1 VGWEVQ
7 PAIVAAFTISGF
19 FDSTAFPNFQRA
31 FVASFAAWA
40 RLPAERVSIT
50 TQEEASAACAVVPTQ
65 AAFQVQAGAC
75 ANMLASA
82 DQALSSAAALSG
94 ATLDAANSGC
104 ALGASS
110 AATSFA
116 SLADLLCCPSLSDV
130 VATMGTVTTCQG
142 YAEAMQSLCNG
153 ITGCGTSHGSRR
165 LQVGTA
171 TAGTSIALTVLT
183 QGMSSA
189 QVTSLEAKL
198 AAILADSGAFFDA
211 FGLILL
217 SVGEQPNQETIG
229 APLLPDS
236 VLAQTGG
243 GVGGG
248 GGNGWIGGVFGAFGS
263 LAGIAGLYCWHQDR
277 QKKIKEAGM
286 MQMMDDP
293 ANGRGRTPTLAKH
306 TIGGGHAAGSEMVAH
321 GGQGQLSSA
330 I

>member
-183 QGMSSA
+183 QGMSPA
-189 QVTSLEAKL
+189 QVTSLETKL
-198 AAILADSGAFFDA
+198 SAILADSGAFFDA

-217 SVGEQPNQETIG
+217 SLEEVPNQETIA

-236 VLAQTGG
+236 VLAQS
-243 GVGGG
+243 VGGG
-248 GGNGWIGGVFGAFGS
+248 GGGGSGWIGGVFGAFGS
-263 LAGIAGLYCWHQDR
+263 LAGIAGFYCWYHDR
-277 QKKIKEAGM
+277 QKRMNEAGM
-286 MQMMDDP
+286 MQMMDEP

-306 TIGGGHAAGSEMVAH
+306 AVGGGHGAGSEMVAYDGH
-321 GGQGQLSSA
+321 GQLSSA